1 MGTTAEPVTNDVGE
15 AQPKPIDQPPAV
27 VGVRF
32 QPAGKPY
39 HFLNPDDVALKARE
53 WVVVET
59 VYGEQ
64 VGQVSHLPDE
74 QPTEQSSRQMRSIIR
89 RATGLDMARH
99 YVMQQRAE
107 RLVEIAREE
116 VKNNKLDCKI
126 VSAELTL
133 NGSSAIVLCS
143 GNVNKKAFSSLRRRI
158 ASRMSCRV
166 DLRSVGPRD
175 HAKCLDGFGVCGE
188 PRCCSRFLTEFQ
200 AVSIRMAKDQAISMA
215 PTDITGMCGRLR
227 CCLAYEHQVYKDEAK
242 SLPRVKSRVKTDRGL
257 ARVIDLDILNGH
269 VIVEIPPDGPRRDR
283 VRFRYPADEVEVVP
297 QPQNNG
303 NNKGSNSRN
312 SSNRGRDKKK

>member
-1 MGTTAEPVTNDVGE
+1 M
-15 AQPKPIDQPPAV
+15 

-39 HFLNPDDVALKARE
+39 HFLSSGALGLSAGD

-64 VGQVSHLPDE
+64 VGQVTHLPDE
-74 QPTEQSSRQMRSIIR
+74 QPDAATSRQLRSVIR
-89 RATGLDMARH
+89 QATGLDMARY

-107 RLVEIAREE
+107 RLVEVAQEE
-116 VKNNKLDCKI
+116 VKANQLDYKI
-126 VSAELTL
+126 VSAEFTL
-133 NGSSAIVLCS
+133 DGSSAIMLCS
-143 GNVNKKAFSSLRRRI
+143 GNISKKAFAALRRRVS
-158 ASRMSCRV
+158 SRMSCRV
-166 DLRSVGPRD
+166 ELRSVGPRD
-175 HAKCLDGFGVCGE
+175 HAKALDGFGVCGE

-227 CCLAYEHQVYKDEAK
+227 CCLAYEHQVYKEEAK

-257 ARVIDLDILNGH
+257 ARVIDLDILKGD

-283 VRFRYPADEVEVVP
+283 ERFRYPAEEVEVVP
-297 QPQNNG
+297 HDRGDNNNDG
-303 NNKGSNSRN
+303 
-312 SSNRGRDKKK
+312 